1 VETTAGYNVGKIS
14 TPRSAKDI
22 LRHRA
27 EKLAQR
33 TERSGETLGEGAK
46 FLEFSLTGEIFAV
59 EIRFV
64 REVYPLRNL
73 VGIPCTPSFVKGVTN
88 LRGRIISVIDI
99 RDFLQFQ
106 EIQIRESNKVIVVA
120 NRYMDLGILCE
131 DILGVKSIS
140 IDLIR
145 SDVPL
150 LAGKG
155 LEFFLGITDKGVAA
169 LNLEKIMSDE
179 RIIVSQEMPD

>member
-1 VETTAGYNVGKIS
+1 METTAGHNVGK
-14 TPRSAKDI
+14 TPLPLSVKDI

-33 TERSGETLGEGAK
+33 TERSGKILGEWAK

-64 REVYPLRNL
+64 REVCPLRKL
-73 VGIPCTPSFVKGVTN
+73 IGIPCTPSFVKGVTN

-99 RDFLQFQ
+99 RDFLQLQ
-106 EIQIRESNKVIVVA
+106 EMEIRVSNKVIVVS
-120 NRYMDLGILCE
+120 NGYMDLGILCD

-140 IDLIR
+140 
-145 SDVPL
+145 
-150 LAGKG
+150 
-155 LEFFLGITDKGVAA
+155 
-169 LNLEKIMSDE
+169 
-179 RIIVSQEMPD
+179 RI